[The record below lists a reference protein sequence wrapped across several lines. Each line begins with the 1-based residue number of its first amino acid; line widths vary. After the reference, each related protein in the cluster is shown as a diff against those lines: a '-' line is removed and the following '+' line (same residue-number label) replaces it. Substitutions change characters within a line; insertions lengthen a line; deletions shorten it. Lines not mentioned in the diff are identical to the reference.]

1 MQKKRVCLITIS
13 KTSFFSISFF
23 EIQDITQNKFLRC
36 QLSYFALANI
46 RLHRY
51 DSSSRFILLLQ
62 DDMNL
67 NPDSTN
73 VYNNNI
79 PLNILPF
86 YKGSE
91 PTMPFRWN
99 SCGCYKAPGNSKLKI
114 FKIKGLHILHLK
126 INSLLP
132 KMDEIRFITKHS
144 NASIIGI
151 SESKLDWSILNSELD
166 IEE

>member
-1 MQKKRVCLITIS
+1 
-13 KTSFFSISFF
+13 
-23 EIQDITQNKFLRC
+23 
-36 QLSYFALANI
+36 
-46 RLHRY
+46 
-51 DSSSRFILLLQ
+51 
-62 DDMNL
+62 MNL

-73 VYNNNI
+73 VNNNNI

-86 YKGSE
+86 YKDIE
-91 PTMPFRWN
+91 PTMPSKWN
-99 SCGCYKAPGNSKLKI
+99 SCGCYKATGNSKLKI
-114 FKIKGLHILHLK
+114 LKIKELHILHLK

-166 IEE
+166 IEEYDLIKRGGGVPCYVRKSLSNISNI